1 MILPKVA
8 LDASPCDDAQL
19 QSVMRGLLTTIG
31 DKWSL
36 VVIASL
42 TAGEQR
48 FTTLLRA
55 IDGISHRMLTKT
67 LRDLERDGLVT
78 RQVYAEVPPRV
89 EYALTPL
96 GRTLLDPINAL
107 SDWVAVHGRTILEN
121 RASPQ

>member
-1 MILPKVA
+1 
-8 LDASPCDDAQL
+8 
-19 QSVMRGLLTTIG
+19 MRGLLSTIG
-31 DKWSL
+31 DKWTL

-48 FTTLLRA
+48 FTNLLRG

-78 RQVYAEVPPRV
+78 RRVHAEVPPRV

-96 GRTLLDPINAL
+96 GRTLLGPINAL
-107 SDWVAVHGRTILEN
+107 SEWVGTHGRTILEN
-121 RASPQ
+121 RDSALK